1 MAVNLSPVG
10 GVAAQFFDND
20 GNVLSGG
27 KIYTYAAGTSTPAAT
42 YTSSNGT
49 IAHSNPIILDSAG
62 RVPTGE
68 IWLTDS
74 INYKFVL
81 KDANDALIAT
91 YDNISGINSNFIS
104 FTNSQQ
110 IITATAGQ
118 TVFNLSISYQPGTN
132 SLSVFVDGVNQYGPG
147 AQYAYTETDSDTV
160 TFTNGLHVGA
170 EVKFTTT
177 QQQGAGAVDASQ
189 VSYTPAGTGAVTTN
203 VQAKLRQTVS
213 VLDFGADPTGV
224 LDSTAAFN
232 LATKSA
238 YTSTGN
244 SDQNFPGFVEVPA
257 GLYKITS
264 TVFVHK
270 GQHLCGSGPGTK
282 INATG
287 MLGLSIPLFKL
298 GYSAT
303 AQDAGALPPEISGFF
318 TDGGPNAAVIECQ
331 VAGAHIHDLFLSGP
345 GIGLTLGGADT
356 IVTNIICDVGL
367 NGFTITG
374 QNHIIDSC
382 LFFNQNYPIQVLSN
396 ANDVQINNCHFEYSV
411 YDDIL
416 FQNAGTNIQNI
427 AIQNCQFVKN
437 IQYATSDQAIQIRCA
452 AASIT
457 IHGCEFRNQRGFSIT
472 TPTGTANT
480 LRISNCVFNGAK
492 TNPAY
497 AQSSTAAGIKT
508 ENSYTEITNCTFIN
522 LYGNPIQVATSAA
535 NVPTVIK
542 DCSYRNI
549 TTATQFVTITAT
561 LGTLSITGCVG
572 DNVLPLINLQSTIV
586 PRLKNNTQWLG
597 AVSTFLG
604 RFFWK
609 IPTTGAAIVNV
620 GISAN
625 ALPGGSLNYR
635 DASSIYAARS
645 IDFNVVEQDVAAK
658 YTIYET
664 PGNTLVGPLD
674 IQVDLEVVGGGSTA
688 PYTTQGRFLV
698 VSVPNTYLYTEIQA
712 DFVI

>member
-10 GVAAQFFDND
+10 GVAAQFFTNT
-20 GNVLSGG
+20 GAVLTGG
-27 KIYTYAAGTSTPAAT
+27 KLYTYAAGTTTPVAT
-42 YTSSNGT
+42 FTNSSGGT
-49 IAHSNPIILDSAG
+49 AWTNPIILDAAG
-62 RVPTGE
+62 RVSGSGE
-68 IWLTDS
+68 IWLTVGT
-74 INYKFVL
+74 NYKFVL
-81 KDANDALIAT
+81 RDSNDVLIGT
-91 YDNISGINSNFIS
+91 YDNVYGIPALPISSE
-104 FTNSQQ
+104 
-110 IITATAGQ
+110 
-118 TVFNLSISYQPGTN
+118 Y
-132 SLSVFVDGVNQYGPG
+132 
-147 AQYAYTETDSDTV
+147 V
-160 TFTNGLHVGA
+160 T
-170 EVKFTTT
+170 
-177 QQQGAGAVDASQ
+177 
-189 VSYTPAGTGAVTTN
+189 YTPAGVGAVTTT
-203 VQAKLRQTVS
+203 VQAKLRQTVN
-213 VLDFGADPTGV
+213 VIDFGADPTGV
-224 LDSTAAFN
+224 ADSTAAFN
-232 LATKSA
+232 LATNSA

-244 SDQNFPGFVEVPA
+244 SDQNFPGLVEVPA
-257 GLYKITS
+257 GLYKITG
-264 TVFVHK
+264 TVYVHK

-282 INATG
+282 IDATG
-287 MLGLSIPLFKL
+287 MLGLSVPLFKL
-298 GYSAT
+298 GFSAT

-318 TDGGPNAAVIECQ
+318 TNGGPNAAVIECQ

-396 ANDVQINNCHFEYSV
+396 ANDVQINNCHFEYSI

-480 LRISNCVFNGAK
+480 IRVSNCVFNGSK

-497 AQSSTAAGIKT
+497 AQSSTAAGIKA
-508 ENSYTEITNCTFIN
+508 ENSYFEITNCTFIN

-586 PRLKNNTQWLG
+586 PRLKNNTRWLG
-597 AVSTFLG
+597 AVSTFLN

-625 ALPGGSLNYR
+625 ALPGGSVNYR

-664 PGNTLVGPLD
+664 PGNTLVGPLN

-698 VSVPNTYLYTEIQA
+698 VSVPDTYLYTEIEA

>member
-1 MAVNLSPVG
+1 MSALSIQPTYPIFTETDGLPLENGYIWIGAVNLDPQGNPINVYWD
-10 GVAAQFFDND
+10 AALTILAPQPIRTIN
-20 GNVLSGG
+20 GYPSRSGTPG
-27 KIYTYAAGTSTPAAT
+27 RLYVNSDYSIRVQNSKGSLVYSAPAAT
-42 YTSSNGT
+42 ERYSE
-49 IAHSNPIILDSAG
+49 
-62 RVPTGE
+62 VV
-68 IWLTDS
+68 
-74 INYKFVL
+74 F
-81 KDANDALIAT
+81 
-91 YDNISGINSNFIS
+91 NSN
-104 FTNSQQ
+104 
-110 IITATAGQ
+110 
-118 TVFNLSISYQPGTN
+118 
-132 SLSVFVDGVNQYGPG
+132 
-147 AQYAYTETDSDTV
+147 
-160 TFTNGLHVGA
+160 
-170 EVKFTTT
+170 
-177 QQQGAGAVDASQ
+177 ASQ
-189 VSYTPAGTGAVTTN
+189 VIYNPAGTGAVATT
-203 VQAKLRQTVS
+203 VQAKLRQTVN
-213 VLDFGADPTGV
+213 VIDFGADPTGV

-232 LATKSA
+232 LATNAA

-244 SDQNFPGFVEVPA
+244 YDQNFPGEVQVPA
-257 GLYKITS
+257 GFYKLTG
-264 TVFVHK
+264 TVYVHK
-270 GQHLCGSGPGTK
+270 GQHLRGSGPGTK
-282 INATG
+282 IDATG
-287 MLGLSIPLFKL
+287 MLGFAIPLFKL
-298 GYSAT
+298 GHSAT

-318 TDGGPNAAVIECQ
+318 TDGGPNAGVIECQ

-345 GIGLTLGGADT
+345 GVGLTLGGADT

-396 ANDVQINNCHFEYSV
+396 ANDVQINNCHFEYTK

-472 TPTGTANT
+472 NPTGVANT
-480 LRISNCVFNGAK
+480 LRISNCVFNGNK

-497 AQSSTAAGIKT
+497 TQSTTAAGIKA

-561 LGTLSITGCVG
+561 LGTLAITNCIG
-572 DNVLPLINLQSTIV
+572 DNVLPLINLQNDIV
-586 PRLKNNTQWLG
+586 PRLKGNTRWLG
-597 AVSTFLG
+597 AAATSSGWFY
-604 RFFWK
+604 WK
-609 IPTTGAAIVNV
+609 IPTTGSAMVNV

-625 ALPGGSLNYR
+625 AAVTGSLNYR
-635 DASSIYAARS
+635 DVASIYASRS
-645 IDFNVVEQDVAAK
+645 VDFDTPTLTEQDVASI
-658 YTIYET
+658 YTIYTT
-664 PGNTLVGPLD
+664 PGNTLVGPLNINVQLD
-674 IQVDLEVVGGGSTA
+674 AVGGGYFS
-688 PYTTQGRFLV
+688 PYVNAGRYLV
-698 VSVPNTYLYTEIQA
+698 VYIPDTYQSVEIEA